1 MNKDKKNQIIM
12 IFIII
17 TIMIG
22 VCYVIFRIANENKD
36 AKDVEEYDKIEESKS
51 LYYDYYEKGIIKSN
65 IINSAI
71 SIPDSYLDEINKN
84 QSIEE
89 IIENITAISTVNI
102 PIELI
107 NSYEE
112 DVKTQIEKSASGENI
127 DINEYIKNNYNLNNM
142 DEYIEENETGY
153 AILIRDD
160 IVYQALALKLGI
172 NEVTEE
178 DILNYYSIE
187 EDRIQEIMN
196 RYGEKLAYKNAL
208 EGKVKT
214 SIQEK
219 IK

>member
-51 LYYDYYEKGIIKSN
+51 LYYDYYEKGIIKSD

-71 SIPDSYLDEINKN
+71 NIPDSYLDEINKN

-89 IIENITAISTVNI
+89 IIENITAISTINI
-102 PIELI
+102 PIELM

-112 DVKTQIEKSASGENI
+112 DVKTQIEKSASEENI

-160 IVYQALALKLGI
+160 IMYQALALKLGI

-208 EGKVKT
+208 EEKVKT

>member
-142 DEYIEENETGY
+142 DEYIEENETVY

-160 IVYQALALKLGI
+160 IMYQALALKLGI

>member
-1 MNKDKKNQIIM
+1 MSKDRISQVIM
-12 IFIII
+12 IFLIII
-17 TIMIG
+17 ISG
-22 VCYVIFRIANENKD
+22 VVCYTIVRIVNKERI
-36 AKDVEEYDKIEESKS
+36 KNVEIYTDEGKS
-51 LYYDYYEKGIIKSN
+51 LYYDYYERGIMKRDIVN
-65 IINSAI
+65 GAI
-71 SIPDSYLDEINKN
+71 SIPDNYLDEINKT

-112 DVKTQIEKSASGENI
+112 DVKTQIEKNASEENI

-160 IVYQALALKLGI
+160 IMYQALALKLGI

-178 DILNYYSIE
+178 DVLNCYSIE

-196 RYGEKLAYKNAL
+196 RYGEKIAYKNVL
-208 EGKVKT
+208 EEKVKT

>member
-153 AILIRDD
+153 SILIRDD
-160 IVYQALALKLGI
+160 IMYQALALKLGI

>member
-1 MNKDKKNQIIM
+1 M
-12 IFIII
+12 
-17 TIMIG
+17 
-22 VCYVIFRIANENKD
+22 
-36 AKDVEEYDKIEESKS
+36 KS
-51 LYYDYYEKGIIKSN
+51 DIVNGS
-65 IINSAI
+65 I
-71 SIPDSYLDEINKN
+71 SIPDNYLDEINKT

-112 DVKTQIEKSASGENI
+112 DVKTQIEKNASEENI

-160 IVYQALALKLGI
+160 IMYQALALKLGI
-172 NEVTEE
+172 NEITKE
-178 DILNYYSIE
+178 DILNCYSIE

-196 RYGEKLAYKNAL
+196 RYGEKIAYKNVL
-208 EGKVKT
+208 EEKVKT

>member
-1 MNKDKKNQIIM
+1 MKREKINQIIM
-12 IFIII
+12 IFIVII
-17 TIMIG
+17 IG
-22 VCYVIFRIANENKD
+22 IIVFGAIFQIVNKKEDKKD
-36 AKDVEEYDKIEESKS
+36 AEVSGDAEEFKS
-51 LYYDYYEKGIIKSN
+51 LYYDYYEKGIMKSD
-65 IINSAI
+65 IVNSAI
-71 SIPDSYLDEINKN
+71 NIPDSYLDEINN
-84 QSIEE
+84 SQSIEE
-89 IIENITAISTVNI
+89 IIENITAISTINI

-112 DVKTQIEKSASGENI
+112 DVKTQIEKSASEENI

-142 DEYIEENETGY
+142 GEYIEENETGY

-160 IVYQALALKLGI
+160 IMYQALALKLGI

-178 DILNYYSIE
+178 DILNCYSIE

-196 RYGEKLAYKNAL
+196 RYGERLAYKNAL
-208 EGKVKT
+208 EEKVKT

>member
-160 IVYQALALKLGI
+160 IMYQALALKLGI

>member
-51 LYYDYYEKGIIKSN
+51 LYYDYYEKGIIKSD

-160 IVYQALALKLGI
+160 IMYQALALKLGI

>member
-112 DVKTQIEKSASGENI
+112 DVKTQIDKSASGENI

-160 IVYQALALKLGI
+160 IMYQALALKLGI